1 MIQRKEVQK
10 QPQAQPEE
18 RLPHKTAQ
26 DGVQRC
32 PVTLRIW
39 PNSFVAGTS
48 NPHRASSSGRSPW
61 STSTQALTKSPTNS
75 ICSFFEHGAPR
86 TSALSSKFLQ
96 PIGPNGDMVVSIGLV
111 RRFCWIFGPYKR
123 NLVGGGPSRTDT
135 TREHRSSGIQNT
147 IYLAVLW
154 TAVSRHF
161 RRTTRFSTPAWSV
174 AEPGAVRTIGL
185 LSGRREPRPPRA
197 VVGAAALMPLV
208 SEYNPFT
215 RELCRVE

>member
-123 NLVGGGPSRTDT
+123 NLVPAQIPHVNID
-135 TREHRSSGIQNT
+135 
-147 IYLAVLW
+147 L
-154 TAVSRHF
+154 AVSRILSISLSSGPRYPVIF
-161 RRTTRFSTPAWSV
+161 VEPPGFLPLPGVWRSLELSV
-174 AEPGAVRTIGL
+174 L
-185 LSGRREPRPPRA
+185 
-197 VVGAAALMPLV
+197 
-208 SEYNPFT
+208 
-215 RELCRVE
+215 